1 MKHIRVKH
9 AYLCRMTK
17 QHSVEISGSQNPIT
31 LNPIVMRATETRYK
45 TKSIHAD
52 IIPLFGYVIFV
63 LFRLLSLAIYIINVN
78 F

>member
-1 MKHIRVKH
+1 
-9 AYLCRMTK
+9 
-17 QHSVEISGSQNPIT
+17 
-31 LNPIVMRATETRYK
+31 MRATETRYK